1 MIRFTGIVLL
11 LCYMMEIRSQEHNEH
26 HQHQHSSLQV
36 SGVHSQ
42 PLLSQ
47 ALRLKEALSYLG
59 SPLAPEDEK
68 QLDILRDQ
76 APGATVSQQIQKILD
91 PYCLFEVD
99 INPEG
104 RVKVDRGRAKAQMI
118 QGGWTSFLV
127 KIKNDATVTSELQV
141 ESPNAVSPIHLSS
154 GSHVVHPEHVISAGQ
169 VANRFLEAKMY
180 NRRPLH
186 EHLTGFVLEYAVVQL
201 YSKET
206 GPREAEIGFNVGQ
219 GSQDIGFRN
228 TVHVLFDIRPS
239 VKVKFKVQDD
249 DGKPV
254 MGSFTITD
262 SIDRVPGRL
271 SGVYPLPAR
280 RVPAFDEY
288 PDFFF
293 QQQIYRKDGES
304 VLLPPG
310 RYHVKYT
317 RGPEYVVQYKTITI
331 PEGIDSIEIPFQLNR
346 WINMSK
352 LGWHSGDHHV
362 HAAGCAHYDSPAEGV
377 PPDAMWRQ
385 VQGED
390 LNVSA
395 MLTWGPSWYHQKR
408 YFSGRKD
415 NPLSDKR
422 NIIRYDVEVS
432 GFPSS
437 HSGHLV
443 LLNLKEDDYPGAEK
457 VEDWPSWTGPV
468 LQWAKSQ
475 GAITGYAHSGW
486 GLVPTTPLA
495 QREVPNYILPTMDGI
510 GANEYIVTVT
520 QGLVDIYSLGNTPAE
535 WELNMWYHT
544 LNSGFRVSASGET
557 DFPCITDMRVGLA
570 RSYFK
575 PSNKTISY
583 EAYIDALKRGRS
595 YVSVGHSHIMDF
607 AANGLEVGTN
617 NSELRLSGPRQVSFT
632 ADIASYLEP
641 VSPDAPKDARF
652 KDQSFWSVE
661 WSRIGESRN
670 VKAELIINGV
680 SIDTV
685 LIKAD
690 GKVQPVTF
698 NYKVD
703 RSCWAAIRIWG
714 SAHTNP
720 IYITVNNQPIKEK
733 RSAEWCL
740 NALEQCWKKKEPNIR
755 PSEKDAA
762 AKSYDAARKVYQQI
776 IKKAAE

>member
-1 MIRFTGIVLL
+1 MFRFTGIVCLFACVL
-11 LCYMMEIRSQEHNEH
+11 QTRSQAHSDH
-26 HQHQHSSLQV
+26 HHPASAQV
-36 SGVHSQ
+36 AVLHSQ

-59 SPLAPEDEK
+59 SPMAPEDEK
-68 QLDILRDQ
+68 ALDALRDH
-76 APGATVSQQIQKILD
+76 APGAAVSEQIQKILD
-91 PYCLFEVD
+91 PYCLFSVD

-104 RVKVDRGRAKAQMI
+104 RVKVDRGAAMARMI

-127 KIKNDATVTSELQV
+127 KVKNEAGVTAEMQL
-141 ESPNAVSPIHLSS
+141 ESPNTLSPVHQASW
-154 GSHVVHPEHVISAGQ
+154 SHVVEPEHVISAGQ
-169 VANRFLEAKMY
+169 VANRFLEAQLY
-180 NRRPLH
+180 TRRPLH
-186 EHLTGFVLEYAVVQL
+186 PHLTGFVLEYAVVQF
-201 YSKET
+201 YSKES
-206 GPREAEIGFNVGQ
+206 GPREAEIGFNVGL

-228 TVHVLFDIRPS
+228 SVHVLFDIRPS
-239 VKVKFKVQDD
+239 VKVKFAVQDD

-254 MGSFTITD
+254 MGSFIITD
-262 SIDRVPGRL
+262 SVERVPGRL
-271 SGVYPLPAR
+271 SGIYPLPSR

-293 QQQIYRKDGES
+293 QRQIYRRDNEH

-310 RYHVKYT
+310 RYYVTYT

-331 PEGIDSIEIPFQLNR
+331 PEGVDSITIPFRLKR
-346 WINMSK
+346 WINMAA

-362 HAAGCAHYDSPAEGV
+362 HASGCAHYDSPAEGV

-395 MLTWGPSWYHQKR
+395 LLTWGPSWYHQKQ

-437 HSGHLV
+437 HSGHIV
-443 LLNLKEDDYPGAEK
+443 LLNLKEDDYPGAK
-457 VEDWPSWTGPV
+457 TVEEWPSWTGPV

-475 GAITGYAHSGW
+475 GAVTGYAHSGW
-486 GLVPTTPLA
+486 GLEPSTPLA
-495 QREVPNYILPTMDGI
+495 GTYDIPNYVLPKMNGI
-510 GANEYIVTVT
+510 GANEYVVTVT
-520 QGLVDIYSLGNTPAE
+520 QGLVDIYSLGNTPAI

-544 LNSGFRVSASGET
+544 LNSGFRVRASGET

-575 PSNKTISY
+575 SPNKTISY
-583 EAYIDALKRGRS
+583 DSYIDALKKGRS

-607 AANGLEVGTN
+607 SANGLEVGTKD
-617 NSELRLSGPRQVSFT
+617 SELRLSGPRQVAFT
-632 ADIASYLEP
+632 ADIAAYLEP
-641 VSPDAPKDARF
+641 VSPDEPKEARF

-661 WSRIGESRN
+661 WSRIGETRTAR
-670 VKAELIINGV
+670 AELIINGV
-680 SIDTV
+680 PVDTV
-685 LIKAD
+685 VIQAD
-690 GKVQPVTF
+690 GSIQPVTF
-698 NYKVD
+698 NYKVE

-720 IYITVNNQPIKEK
+720 IFITVNNQPIKEK

-755 PSEKDAA
+755 PAELEAA
-762 AKSYDAARKVYQQI
+762 AKTYDAARKIYQEL
-776 IKKAAE
+776 IKRAED